1 MLSDEMIRMIN
12 EQIGREYYSAYLY
25 LQISIYFE
33 ARALFGFERWY
44 KIQAKEECTH
54 AGKFINY
61 LQDNDA
67 PVELPAIDKPVVGFP
82 DNGAPLRKALE
93 HERYITDSINAIAV
107 QAKKDDDFRTA
118 HFLNW
123 FQDEQLEDEKQASD
137 LLKKF
142 QHFGSETKGLVVLD
156 EELGQ
161 RNDGISL

>member
-1 MLSDEMIRMIN
+1 MLSDTMIRMIN

-33 ARALFGFERWY
+33 ARALFGFESWY

-54 AGKFINY
+54 AGKFISY

-67 PVELPAIDKPVVGFP
+67 AVELPAVDKPEIDFP
-82 DNGAPLRKALE
+82 NNGAPLQKALE
-93 HERYITDSINAIAV
+93 HERYITDSINALAE
-107 QAKKDDDFRTA
+107 QAKKDNDFRTA

-137 LLKKF
+137 LIKKF

-156 EELGQ
+156 DELGRRQ
-161 RNDGISL
+161 DDISL